1 MGGATKIS
9 NAFSKDVFS
18 NINNICVV
26 INGVEYSSIAKSY
39 ATNQTYVY
47 VDDKIIT
54 ENPGVQIDSLFKL
67 VTKCLKTGVVRDFKL
82 IVENTTQ
89 KVLVSFVDGAV
100 TVVTSI
106 KN

>member
-54 ENPGVQIDSLFKL
+54 KNPGVRIDSLFEL
-67 VTKCLKTGVVRDFKL
+67 VTECLKTGVVRDFKL